1 MRHQGPPAVI
11 TLPGQTVVYGH
22 TAWWHNALYV
32 SCQIKVYSAK
42 DDRKPGSQQSL
53 LYTVDFLGPL
63 VKGFSKV
70 WKLHLLVPAHLHV
83 SLLPWRNLRRALQ
96 PVSSLEKPRLTRR
109 PQHVPMGTQAS
120 WVQLRGGSGFR
131 EAGSRPCRHMCG
143 CGHVPN
149 TACLSLKEKTRC
161 RGVGRGAPNPS
172 ADILPSYYE

>member
-96 PVSSLEKPRLTRR
+96 PVSSLETAHSQAPARAHGDTGVMGAAPRGL
-109 PQHVPMGTQAS
+109 
-120 WVQLRGGSGFR
+120 WF
-131 EAGSRPCRHMCG
+131 
-143 CGHVPN
+143 
-149 TACLSLKEKTRC
+149 
-161 RGVGRGAPNPS
+161 
-172 ADILPSYYE
+172 